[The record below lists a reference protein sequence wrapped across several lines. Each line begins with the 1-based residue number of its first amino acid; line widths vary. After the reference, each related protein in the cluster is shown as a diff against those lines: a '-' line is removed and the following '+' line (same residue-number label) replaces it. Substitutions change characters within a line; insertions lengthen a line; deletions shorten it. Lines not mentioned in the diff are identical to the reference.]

1 MTDYGRDTYC
11 LDVLRTGR
19 YASGATLVAQR
30 VYHRFITPRYPASGS
45 LIGGEDERNFGLDL
59 AEMVGQAHTP
69 ELINAL
75 PQRIRN
81 EAAKDHEVDATSV
94 RVTVEPFEDGGEYT
108 YEITITA
115 RAAGGPFEL
124 VLGVSD
130 VTVDLLRVDT

>member
-11 LDVLRTGR
+11 LDKLRTGR

-30 VYHRFITPRYPASGS
+30 VYRRFITPRGA
-45 LIGGEDERNFGLDL
+45 LIGGEEERNFGLDL
-59 AEMVGQAHTP
+59 AGMVGGASTP
-69 ELINAL
+69 ELVNAM

-81 EAAKDHEVDATSV
+81 EAAKDPQINPTSVGVTVDAS
-94 RVTVEPFEDGGEYT
+94 EEGSEYT
-108 YEITITA
+108 YTITISA
-115 RAAGGPFEL
+115 RAAGGPFAL